1 MAVTKKTTAAETT
14 AAVKTAKA
22 AAPVEAAPAAPAKKA
37 EAEAPKKEAAPK
49 KTAAAKKEAAPKKAA
64 APAKETV
71 KKAPA
76 KKAPA
81 KKEAKVFVEFA
92 GRQFL
97 ADEIVEKAKAAYVA
111 AGHTAAGI
119 KTIEV
124 YVKPEENVA
133 YYVVNGEGSDDWK
146 VSLD

>member
-1 MAVTKKTTAAETT
+1 MKSRQ
-14 AAVKTAKA
+14 
-22 AAPVEAAPAAPAKKA
+22 
-37 EAEAPKKEAAPK
+37 K

-81 KKEAKVFVEFA
+81 KKAPAKKVEPKASVVIEYA
-92 GRQFL
+92 GTQIVAKDVL
-97 ADEIVEKAKAAYVA
+97 AAATKAFKAANKGV
-111 AGHTAAGI
+111 TI

-133 YYVVNGEGSDDWK
+133 YYVVNGEGSEDYK
-146 VSLD
+146 VEL